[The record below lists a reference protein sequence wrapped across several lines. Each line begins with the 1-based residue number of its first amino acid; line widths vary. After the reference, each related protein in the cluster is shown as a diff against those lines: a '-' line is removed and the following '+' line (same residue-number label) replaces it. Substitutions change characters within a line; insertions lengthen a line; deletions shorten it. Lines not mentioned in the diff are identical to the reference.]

1 MPCAQVARSS
11 KINSTGCIG
20 SGPTSRAA
28 ALRPGQT
35 NRGGCREQQC
45 FRRIRVQRIGFEA
58 RLETLA
64 ERRRRE
70 LLAAE
75 RVARDRAA
83 LSGCLRLKRPEE
95 SPSSSVLWNQA
106 KSQVWC
112 RGLSHCTRTPFGEWS
127 AWLINE
133 RNCLTSCR
141 VVCCRA
147 GSTQEAR
154 GLASSCF
161 CAAASSALASVRA
174 PKESLGGAT
183 TSACGNSAWC
193 CG

>member
-1 MPCAQVARSS
+1 MHEC
-11 KINSTGCIG
+11 THY
-20 SGPTSRAA
+20 SRLTCPMKTNMA
-28 ALRPGQT
+28 ALREQAGG
-35 NRGGCREQQC
+35 RG
-45 FRRIRVQRIGFEA
+45 
-58 RLETLA
+58 
-64 ERRRRE
+64 
-70 LLAAE
+70 
-75 RVARDRAA
+75 
-83 LSGCLRLKRPEE
+83 K
-95 SPSSSVLWNQA
+95 
-106 KSQVWC
+106 
-112 RGLSHCTRTPFGEWS
+112 GEWS
-127 AWLINE
+127 VWLIDE
-133 RNCLTSCR
+133 RSCLTSCR